1 MNILKTKYL
10 VINILFLFSFYLNTN
25 AQKPRKIFNYLQDN
39 QLNLAIEEYNKIVS
53 NKEYDN
59 EIGNSV
65 WFTKRFYEWAENN
78 RTQCRIIYFY
88 DSDDEEKKPHIAII
102 IEDLVLDFTHK
113 KLSEDPKEKFY
124 IGHPKT
130 YIKYGYDKYEL
141 LDDFPNWTEKAKS
154 LKYI

>member
-1 MNILKTKYL
+1 MMRFIKTFDDYETPIVPFEVNITRQGIETVANQFIEY
-10 VINILFLFSFYLNTN
+10 IGNIYKL
-25 AQKPRKIFNYLQDN
+25 RR
-39 QLNLAIEEYNKIVS
+39 